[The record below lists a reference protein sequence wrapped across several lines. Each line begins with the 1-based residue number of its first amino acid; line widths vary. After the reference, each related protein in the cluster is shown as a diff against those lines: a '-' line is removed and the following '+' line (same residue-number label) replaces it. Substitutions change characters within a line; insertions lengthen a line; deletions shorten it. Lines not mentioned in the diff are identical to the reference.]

1 MKKNIKKYLAIVL
14 AVLFLGEQLAG
25 CVQSEQ
31 TEQETKLESRTVDEI
46 ELEPYEAEEL
56 PPAGERKTCRAEQ
69 YEMEITLD
77 TVKQQIRGNSTMTIT
92 NQTEDT
98 LGQICVRNYAASILK
113 EKGTGTSTISNA
125 RIAGTDQMLVT
136 ETKEDSSVIYLQL
149 GERELKP
156 KDTITIS
163 LDFVTDIPEQKE
175 KFGYWE
181 EGENRVYQLSF
192 CFPVTAMYENGKWN
206 ENPYVFSGESNYH
219 SPAVFRCTFTAPEE
233 YTVAATG
240 EEKTS
245 GKVTEIY
252 AESIRELAVV
262 ASDRMKKECVDAE
275 GVEVNHYYLDYK
287 GNTEYNKLSLMAA
300 RDSVLLFSR
309 FIGEYPYKELDIVQT
324 ALSNGMEFPGLVMAA
339 MPDVENIQKLDQSA
353 SYTSACS
360 MIAHETAH
368 QWFYGGVG
376 NDPYEEAWLD
386 EGFAE
391 YCEDVLYQQSRLA
404 SAVEAVKRDQ
414 ERLGSSE
421 IWGTMSDEEFHRDME
436 SQIEQIVG
444 ERFIINRTYEQY
456 RQEVDTYSEYVYTGG
471 SCFLYELQNAMG
483 DGKFFSMLQQYYRNW
498 CMKEARTEDFLQAVR
513 AYDNSE
519 EVNQIITKY
528 IA

>member
-206 ENPYVFSGESNYH
+206 ENPSQSGCISLYVH
-219 SPAVFRCTFTAPEE
+219 SA
-233 YTVAATG
+233 
-240 EEKTS
+240 
-245 GKVTEIY
+245 
-252 AESIRELAVV
+252 
-262 ASDRMKKECVDAE
+262 
-275 GVEVNHYYLDYK
+275 
-287 GNTEYNKLSLMAA
+287 
-300 RDSVLLFSR
+300 
-309 FIGEYPYKELDIVQT
+309 
-324 ALSNGMEFPGLVMAA
+324 
-339 MPDVENIQKLDQSA
+339 
-353 SYTSACS
+353 
-360 MIAHETAH
+360 
-368 QWFYGGVG
+368 
-376 NDPYEEAWLD
+376 
-386 EGFAE
+386 
-391 YCEDVLYQQSRLA
+391 
-404 SAVEAVKRDQ
+404 
-414 ERLGSSE
+414 
-421 IWGTMSDEEFHRDME
+421 
-436 SQIEQIVG
+436 
-444 ERFIINRTYEQY
+444 
-456 RQEVDTYSEYVYTGG
+456 
-471 SCFLYELQNAMG
+471 
-483 DGKFFSMLQQYYRNW
+483 
-498 CMKEARTEDFLQAVR
+498 
-513 AYDNSE
+513 
-519 EVNQIITKY
+519 
-528 IA
+528 